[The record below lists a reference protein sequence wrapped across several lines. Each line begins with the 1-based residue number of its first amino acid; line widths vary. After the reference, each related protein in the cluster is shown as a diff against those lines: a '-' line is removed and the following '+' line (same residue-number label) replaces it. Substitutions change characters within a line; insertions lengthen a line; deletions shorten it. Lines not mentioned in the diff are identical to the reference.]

1 MIQMPPMSRQQLRSR
16 LDTLPR
22 VRIATIPTPLQE
34 AENLS
39 RELGVRILIK
49 RDDLTGLV
57 LGGNKVRHM
66 DFCMAD
72 AIEKGAD
79 VSIHVYGLTNNSRII
94 GAASK
99 KVGMDYICIATG
111 SYGSIDLKG
120 RPFQGNLLIQD
131 LLGADIRLLDTTDKD
146 EISGYVEGIENQL
159 RNEGL
164 TPYNHVKEHMSRSS
178 AVISYMDA
186 TLEIASQLDAINVD
200 QVKIYI
206 ASGGGLGGLQIG
218 AAALGL
224 PWEIL
229 GVLIGTPEESFAD
242 VVGWSNNALKHMGF
256 DQRMAWED
264 VVQTSDYIGPGYG
277 HISPACTEAIQ
288 MAAELEGLLLDP
300 VHTGKV
306 MAGIID
312 HARSGVI
319 RQGQTVLFI
328 HTGGLPDL
336 FYFAEELQSS

>member
-1 MIQMPPMSRQQLRSR
+1 MSRQQLRSR
-16 LDTLPR
+16 LDALPR
-22 VRIATIPTPLQE
+22 VRIAATPTPLQE

-72 AIEKGAD
+72 ALEKGAD
-79 VSIHVYGLTNNSRII
+79 VSINVNAETNASRII

-99 KVGMDYICIATG
+99 KVGIDYICVAAG
-111 SYGSIDLKG
+111 SKG
-120 RPFQGNLLIQD
+120 RPIQGNLLIQD
-131 LLGADIRLLDTTDKD
+131 LFGADLHLLDTTDA
-146 EISGYVEGIENQL
+146 EEVSGYVEDIENRL
-159 RNEGL
+159 RNEGR
-164 TPYNHVKEHMSRSS
+164 TPYNHKKEHMSRSS
-178 AVISYMDA
+178 AAISYMDA
-186 TLEIASQLDAINVD
+186 TLEIASQLDAIGVE
-200 QVKIYI
+200 QVTIYI
-206 ASGGGLGGLQIG
+206 ASGGAQGGLQIG

-224 PWEIL
+224 PWEII
-229 GVLIGTPEESFAD
+229 GFLIGTPEEAFAD
-242 VVGWSNNALKHMGF
+242 VVGWSNNALNHMGF
-256 DQRMAWED
+256 DERLAWED
-264 VVQTSDYIGPGYG
+264 VVQIGDYIGPGYARVG
-277 HISPACTEAIQ
+277 PACIEAIRT
-288 MAAELEGLLLDP
+288 AAELEGLLLDP

-312 HARSGVI
+312 HARSGVL

-336 FYFAEELQSS
+336 FSFAEELRSP

>member
-1 MIQMPPMSRQQLRSR
+1 MIRMPAMSRQQLRSR

-22 VRIATIPTPLQE
+22 VRIAATPTPLQE

-49 RDDLTGLV
+49 RDDLTGLA

-66 DFCMAD
+66 DFLMAD
-72 AIEKGAD
+72 ALEKGAD
-79 VSIHVYGLTNNSRII
+79 VSINVNALTNNSRII

-99 KVGMDYICIATG
+99 RVGMDYICVAAG
-111 SYGSIDLKG
+111 GKG
-120 RPFQGNLLIQD
+120 RPIQGNLLIQD
-131 LLGADIRLLDTTDKD
+131 LFGAEIHLLDTTD
-146 EISGYVEGIENQL
+146 EGEVSGYVEDIENRL
-159 RNEGL
+159 RNEGR
-164 TPYNHVKEHMSRSS
+164 TPYNHRKEHMSRSS
-178 AVISYMDA
+178 AAISYMDA
-186 TLEIASQLDAINVD
+186 TLEIASQLDAAGVE

-206 ASGGGLGGLQIG
+206 ASGGAQGGLQIG

-229 GVLIGTPEESFAD
+229 GFLIGTPQETFAD

-256 DQRMAWED
+256 KQRLAWEE
-264 VVQTSDYIGPGYG
+264 VEQIGDYIGPGYG
-277 HISPACTEAIQ
+277 RVSAACIEAIR

-312 HARSGVI
+312 HARSGVL

-328 HTGGLPDL
+328 HTGGLPEL
-336 FYFAEELQSS
+336 FSFAEELRRY